1 MTFGFGRDTDQ
12 VNGWERDEYAYNH
25 FDWPSDSA
33 DSDDTYGPDGY
44 VGDLGGPFPDS
55 DHTHGVRPVSLRST
69 GPLPR
74 DQGERDEQS
83 TGAIHP
89 RFRPSFTKCT
99 YCKQY
104 GHSLKNCF
112 QRMEHHWS
120 RMKSHCEHGYHK
132 PHLHD
137 CEELFRCEWCL
148 MHLRRSYV
156 REFYPRTYDY
166 EIQKVR
172 EQRAK
177 NLQAYAD

>member
-12 VNGWERDEYAYNH
+12 VNGFERDDYAYNH
-25 FDWPSDSA
+25 FGDSGESA
-33 DSDDTYGPDGY
+33 DSYDSDGS
-44 VGDLGGPFPDS
+44 GFDLGRLGRHFPD
-55 DHTHGVRPVSLRST
+55 HST
-69 GPLPR
+69 DTWDGADDLHSPRALHR
-74 DQGERDEQS
+74 DQAKR
-83 TGAIHP
+83 GAQQPVDIHP
-89 RFRPSFTKCT
+89 RFRPSITKCK

-120 RMKSHCEHGYHK
+120 RMRTHCEQGYHK

-148 MHLRRSYV
+148 MHLKRSYV
-156 REFYPRTYDY
+156 REFYPRAY
-166 EIQKVR
+166 EFEIKKVR

-177 NLQAYAD
+177 NLEAYAD